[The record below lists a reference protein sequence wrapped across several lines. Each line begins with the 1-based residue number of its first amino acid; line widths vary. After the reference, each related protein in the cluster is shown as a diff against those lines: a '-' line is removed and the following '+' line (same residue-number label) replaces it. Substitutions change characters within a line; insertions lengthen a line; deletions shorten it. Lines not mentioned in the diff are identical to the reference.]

1 MNPKLPFAAL
11 VGIALLASTLGRS
24 PDAAAQRAQD
34 DERDDVSMRMRE
46 IVSRPLGEAQSCVEM
61 QDFECAVRALERVR
75 AREDLY
81 PYEEAI
87 MWRFYAFVH
96 FEQDDT
102 AGAISAYENL
112 LGIAELPSGLE
123 QESSLTLA
131 QLYAQQER
139 FDDAL
144 AMLERWFSIVPD
156 PGPDQYY
163 LKARIYYQMQRY
175 EDGIEPLERA
185 IALADARGRE
195 PQEDWYNLLRVM
207 YFETGDDENLL
218 AVLHT
223 LVEHWPGKEYVMH
236 LAGTYGQ
243 RGDDD
248 HQLALVEAAYEL
260 GWLERGSDLATYASM
275 LLAAGVPHKA
285 ALVLEQALDAGT
297 VESTQRNWRMLGQA
311 WRVAQEDERAL
322 PALTRAAELA
332 DDGRI
337 YAQLANAYA
346 NLARPEDCV
355 DAAREALDRGVERP
369 DQVNLVLGACLTDLR
384 RYDDATAAL
393 EIAARDERSR
403 ELATDYMSYVDD
415 EHELERRMHEAI
427 AALEAHG
434 EQVSTAAP

>member
-1 MNPKLPFAAL
+1 MNPRLSFAAL
-11 VGIALLASTLGRS
+11 VGLALLASALGRP
-24 PDAAAQRAQD
+24 PDAAAQRARD
-34 DERDDVSMRMRE
+34 DERDDVSMSMRE
-46 IVSRPLGEAQSCVEM
+46 SVSRPLAETQGCVEM
-61 QDFECAVRALERVR
+61 RDFECAVRALERVR
-75 AREDLY
+75 ARENLY

-112 LGIAELPSGLE
+112 LRIAELPSGLE

-144 AMLERWFSIVPD
+144 ATLERWFSIVPD

-218 AVLHT
+218 AVL
-223 LVEHWPGKEYVMH
+223 
-236 LAGTYGQ
+236 
-243 RGDDD
+243 
-248 HQLALVEAAYEL
+248 
-260 GWLERGSDLATYASM
+260 
-275 LLAAGVPHKA
+275 
-285 ALVLEQALDAGT
+285 
-297 VESTQRNWRMLGQA
+297 
-311 WRVAQEDERAL
+311 
-322 PALTRAAELA
+322 
-332 DDGRI
+332 
-337 YAQLANAYA
+337 
-346 NLARPEDCV
+346 ARPEDCV

-369 DQVNLVLGACLTDLR
+369 DQANLMLGACLADLR
-384 RYDDATAAL
+384 RYDEAMDALKA
-393 EIAARDERSR
+393 AARDERSR
-403 ELATDYMSYVDD
+403 ELATDYMSYVGD
-415 EHELERRMHEAI
+415 EHELERRMQEAI

-434 EQVSTAAP
+434 EQVSAAAP